1 MRDADI
7 ESRVAD
13 ILRTVSGDPGLPVA
27 AGMALLSIPGWD
39 SVSLVTTMLLI
50 EDEFGIE
57 FRTNEF
63 AALSTVRDVT
73 RLVETM
79 HN

>member
-1 MRDADI
+1 MREADV

-13 ILRTVSGDPGLPVA
+13 ILRHVSGDPGLPVE

-39 SVSLVTTMLLI
+39 SISLVTTMLLI

-63 AALSTVRDVT
+63 AALNTVKDVT

-79 HN
+79 HG